1 MRIRGRRRAKHKD
14 IMFEAFVIV
23 QVEQLETLKLIT
35 IERQQNSIIDSLS
48 VRMPVTGKRQP
59 VNRPLWKS
67 VRAISVAGMNV

>member
-1 MRIRGRRRAKHKD
+1 MPK
-14 IMFEAFVIV
+14 AFVIV

-48 VRMPVTGKRQP
+48 VRMPAIEKRQP

-67 VRAISVAGMNV
+67 VRAILNAGMRE